1 MTSEYQQY
9 GIGLGDGLRRS
20 IGFAKNS
27 WNPQYLNNMLVW
39 YDAADADTITSLS
52 GSVSQWADKSGNDNH
67 ATNTSAANQPTI
79 GDYMLN
85 GENTISF
92 SDTRW
97 LELTTDLQSV
107 VRTAVFLQRWDNP
120 VITGSI
126 CFVLGTIDSPPDWH
140 SSTGEEADNRRLL
153 STNFSSSEVLNGDKY
168 ENGVKAPPGDPLHRN
183 ADPTIVVIHTTGPTS
198 VGYLSRD
205 RDFTNRGMVGSLAE
219 VLLFSTVLSETNRK
233 LLTAYLG
240 RKWAVTV
247 NQ

>member
-20 IGFAKNS
+20 IGFAQNS

-67 ATNTSAANQPTI
+67 ATNTSAATQPTI
-79 GDYMLN
+79 GGYTLN
-85 GENTISF
+85 GRNTISF

-120 VITGSI
+120 VTGGNNL
-126 CFVLGTIDSPPDWH
+126 FVLGTTDTPPDWH
-140 SSTGEEADNRRLL
+140 SSVSTEADNRRLL
-153 STNFSSSEVLNGDKY
+153 SSEYSSSEVLNGDKY
-168 ENGVKAPPGDPLHRN
+168 ENGVKAPPGDLLHRN

-205 RDFTNRGMVGSLAE
+205 RGFSDRGMVGSLAE
-219 VLLFSTVLSETNRK
+219 VLLFSTVLSETDRK

-247 NQ
+247 SQ